1 MEAYIGILI
10 ASMIKRY
17 LLPIFILSSCAFVEY
32 NQLPELTYRAIVGAD
47 DIVINEDFLAKQKFS
62 FVKVRMGKQSI
73 AIMTLAKITG
83 DTYRWVS
90 ASGEIIVTNK
100 GRIVETTGLPH
111 DIKQISYTPLSN
123 NTVESFVYLANP
135 EAIVNKLIS
144 IDQNIDGNKFV
155 EEKFLVKKIK
165 WEGRNIYEY
174 NNRNLIVYSKQ
185 SIHPRLPDIE
195 MIFYY

>member
-1 MEAYIGILI
+1 
-10 ASMIKRY
+10 MIKKY

-32 NQLPELTYRAIVGAD
+32 NQLPALTYRAIVGAD
-47 DIVINEDFLAKQKFS
+47 DIVIDEDFLAKQKFS

-73 AIMTLAKITG
+73 AIMTLANISE

-100 GRIVETTGLPH
+100 GRIIETIGLPH

-144 IDQNIDGNKFV
+144 IDQNIDGNKFL

-174 NNRNLIVYSKQ
+174 NDRNLIVYSKQ

>member
-1 MEAYIGILI
+1 MEAYIGISI
-10 ASMIKRY
+10 ASMIKKY

-32 NQLPELTYRAIVGAD
+32 NQLPALTYRAIVGAD
-47 DIVINEDFLAKQKFS
+47 DIVIDEDFLAKQKFS

-73 AIMTLAKITG
+73 AIMTLANIAE

-100 GRIVETTGLPH
+100 GRIIETTGLPY

-135 EAIVNKLIS
+135 EAIINKLIS
-144 IDQNIDGNKFV
+144 IDKDVDNKFV

-165 WEGRNIYEY
+165 WKGRNIYEY
-174 NNRNLIVYSKQ
+174 NDRNLIVYTKQ